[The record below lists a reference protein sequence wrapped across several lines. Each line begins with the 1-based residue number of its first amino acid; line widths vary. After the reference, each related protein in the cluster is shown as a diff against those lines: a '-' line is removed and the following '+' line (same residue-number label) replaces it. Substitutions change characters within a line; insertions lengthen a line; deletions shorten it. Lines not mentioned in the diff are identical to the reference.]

1 MPNNHNP
8 ILLSTP
14 NMHDMAQKIFPLLC
28 GLGQPFSYCELRN
41 DRGDI
46 EYGYFANGETSVI
59 LPENFRRREIYFL
72 HDLQYP
78 DPNNSLMGMMFVA
91 DALARGGAESI
102 SLIIPY
108 MTYSRQ
114 DKKHRRGVPISAKV
128 VANIIQ
134 TNKKI
139 DRIITLDMHADQMQG
154 FYDIPTDNFF
164 GSAVHAPWFHE
175 HLNNDLSNVTIVA
188 TDAGDEKRAR
198 RLRRRLD
205 PNMPLCVV
213 DKERKEKKDGEPV
226 ANELIG
232 RSKDIAGRDI
242 ILYDDMID
250 TGGTLRVGVRLVQTY
265 NPRSIYIAATHPIFS
280 KDAELFFE
288 DLGVQVIVLPTI
300 PRSQEYWERHSSWL
314 TCIPIE
320 QILAASIHR
329 AYVGESV
336 TDLFD

>member
-1 MPNNHNP
+1 MLNHHNP

-14 NMHDMAQKIFPLLC
+14 SMHDMAQKIFPLLC
-28 GLGQPFSYCELRN
+28 GLGQPFSYCGLRN
-41 DRGDI
+41 DCGDT

-59 LPENFRRREIYFL
+59 IPENSRRREIYFL

-78 DPNNSLMGMMFVA
+78 DPNNSLMGMVFVT
-91 DALARGGAESI
+91 DALTRGGVEKI
-102 SLIIPY
+102 SLVIPY

-139 DRIITLDMHADQMQG
+139 DRIITLDMHADQIQG

-164 GSAVHAPWFHE
+164 GSAVHAPYFRKLFH
-175 HLNNDLSNVTIVA
+175 NNFTNVTIVA
-188 TDAGDEKRAR
+188 TDAGGEKRAR
-198 RLRRRLD
+198 RFRKRLD

-213 DKERKEKKDGEPV
+213 DKERKDGDV
-226 ANELIG
+226 FANEIIG
-232 RSKDIAGRDI
+232 QSKDIVGRDI
-242 ILYDDMID
+242 ILYDDICD
-250 TGGTLRVGVRLVQTY
+250 TGGTVRVAVQLIQTY
-265 NPRSIYIAATHPIFS
+265 NPRSICIAATHPIFS
-280 KDAELFFE
+280 NNAEMLFK
-288 DLGVQVIVLPTI
+288 DLGIQVVVLPTI
-300 PRSQEYWERHSSWL
+300 PRPKEYWEEHKSWL
-314 TCIPIE
+314 TCVPIE
-320 QILAASIHR
+320 EILAEAIHR